1 MKMKRYGAGLMLGCL
16 LMLSGCASVPPSPA
30 VTLTVNGCPRLTPC
44 RFPAASPQ
52 TNGDLNNQ
60 LDATEAALVI
70 CADQVDIILACQES
84 FDAKTAVAAPR
95 AD

>member
-1 MKMKRYGAGLMLGCL
+1 MKRCGAGLMLGCQ

-44 RFPAASPQ
+44 RFPAANPL

-60 LDATEAALVI
+60 LDATEAALAM
-70 CADQVDIILACQES
+70 CADQVDMTMACQES
-84 FDAKTAVAAPR
+84 FDAKTAIPAPR